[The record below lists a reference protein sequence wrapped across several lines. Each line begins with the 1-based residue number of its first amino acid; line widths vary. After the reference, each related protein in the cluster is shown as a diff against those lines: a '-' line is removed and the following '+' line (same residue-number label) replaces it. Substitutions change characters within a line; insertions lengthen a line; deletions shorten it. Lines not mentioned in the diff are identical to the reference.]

1 MLSPGWSGGAA
12 MSPGPG
18 EGAGPRV
25 AAWWTRGAAMGP
37 SSGDGA
43 SEGRDVFSLTVI
55 QIGLCFCTCP
65 KYINSPVIFDL
76 QIATFFSSV
85 IFKWSGI
92 SLSSKGTGWYL
103 ARSVPTRNFGNIA
116 VSNLLGMWSRPGSLM
131 LVSLIVVRQGKLPV
145 FKASTVSV
153 PDFV

>member
-1 MLSPGWSGGAA
+1 MSWCPGEGAGGSEVELGAVLSPGWSGGAA
-12 MSPGPG
+12 VGSSPG
-18 EGAGPRV
+18 
-25 AAWWTRGAAMGP
+25 
-37 SSGDGA
+37 DGVG
-43 SEGRDVFSLTVI
+43 EGRDVFSLTVI
-55 QIGLCFCTCP
+55 QIGVCFCTCP
-65 KYINSPVIFDL
+65 KYIYSPVIFDL

-131 LVSLIVVRQGKLPV
+131 SVSLIVVRQGKLPV